1 MARILYFAIEE
12 AIRDIL
18 KADNNLKDDMVVIEE
33 EPPTNIDLG
42 RWIGIYLER
51 RDPIAG
57 SIAAGKRQ
65 RLQMT
70 FAIWCAASHME
81 SVAQACQER
90 DKLMGQVE
98 IALLGDTNKTLNS
111 TVQRFELGGGE
122 FESARIEGGIMM
134 SGSIIINAQQEATT

>member
-1 MARILYFAIEE
+1 MGRIPYFAIQQ
-12 AIRDIL
+12 AIRDTI
-18 KADNNLKDDMVVIEE
+18 KADNNLKDDMIVIEE
-33 EPPTNIDLG
+33 EPPTSTEPG
-42 RWIGIYLER
+42 RWIGVYLER
-51 RDPIAG
+51 RDPVAG
-57 SIAAGKRQ
+57 SIAAGRRQ

-98 IALLGDTNKTLNS
+98 IALLGDTNKTLNG

-122 FESARIEGGIMM
+122 FESARVEGGIMM